1 MSHRPAH
8 THGAHGRTTHARPV
22 DAVFSHVCRTAPARP
37 PATRTRDD
45 AGARAEWFRVTV
57 HALHLLLGPCPCNYL
72 QGPSELTFSPG
83 TFSPALPWI
92 FILLWVSLSQKYRL
106 PSVATSARSRLRHA
120 RDMQVPYELKQSPIA
135 GLGLFATAPI
145 ARGTLLWKYDGN
157 SVKEYEE
164 AALRLR
170 LAPLSAAEAVEL
182 CEHVFCWEGKV
193 CEIVDDGKYW
203 NHAKGSNQNTGNHPD
218 GDAHGDG
225 MSSYALR
232 DIAAGEELTDD
243 YALYDKLPWF
253 EAICQEREVTGS
265 CTEVGRQ
272 FD

>member
-1 MSHRPAH
+1 MCACPV
-8 THGAHGRTTHARPV
+8 RT
-22 DAVFSHVCRTAPARP
+22 DSLI
-37 PATRTRDD
+37 
-45 AGARAEWFRVTV
+45 VT
-57 HALHLLLGPCPCNYL
+57 G
-72 QGPSELTFSPG
+72 
-83 TFSPALPWI
+83 ALPLRI
-92 FILLWVSLSQKYRL
+92 PGETRRALVDYPPGCQLSALAAPPRL
-106 PSVATSARSRLRHA
+106 HVA
-120 RDMQVPYELKQSPIA
+120 MQVPYELKQSPIA
-135 GLGLFATAPI
+135 GLGIFATAPI
-145 ARGTLLWKYDGN
+145 TRGTLLWKYDEN

-164 AALRLR
+164 AALRAR
-170 LAPLSAAEAVEL
+170 LALLSAAEAVEL

-203 NHAKGSNQNTGNHPD
+203 NHAKGSKQNTGNHPD

-253 EAICQEREVTGS
+253 EAICQERGVTGS

>member
-1 MSHRPAH
+1 MRAQSPQPVARESRVSYLHLSLKTWRALVVDR
-8 THGAHGRTTHARPV
+8 TVLSSTGRVTRTTYGLRLAEVFSKHGHSSKSQILARWSIIFLAASSALWARPRRW
-22 DAVFSHVCRTAPARP
+22 RTCA
-37 PATRTRDD
+37 
-45 AGARAEWFRVTV
+45 
-57 HALHLLLGPCPCNYL
+57 
-72 QGPSELTFSPG
+72 
-83 TFSPALPWI
+83 
-92 FILLWVSLSQKYRL
+92 
-106 PSVATSARSRLRHA
+106 
-120 RDMQVPYELKQSPIA
+120 MQVPYELKQSPIA
-135 GLGLFATAPI
+135 GLGIFATAPI
-145 ARGTLLWKYDGN
+145 ARGTLLWKYDEN

-164 AALRLR
+164 AALRAR

-193 CEIVDDGKYW
+193 CEIMDDGKYW
-203 NHAKGSNQNTGNHPD
+203 NHAKGSKQNTGNHPD

-253 EAICQEREVTGS
+253 EAICQERGVTGS

>member
-1 MSHRPAH
+1 MPTIGKPLCPGIRSLRSLKTWRALVLDC
-8 THGAHGRTTHARPV
+8 TVLSSTGRVTRTTYGLRFADVFSKHGRSTKWTR
-22 DAVFSHVCRTAPARP
+22 HVGRLSSWLPAQRSGAAEAQRTCA
-37 PATRTRDD
+37 
-45 AGARAEWFRVTV
+45 
-57 HALHLLLGPCPCNYL
+57 
-72 QGPSELTFSPG
+72 
-83 TFSPALPWI
+83 
-92 FILLWVSLSQKYRL
+92 
-106 PSVATSARSRLRHA
+106 
-120 RDMQVPYELKQSPIA
+120 MQVPYELKQSPIA
-135 GLGLFATAPI
+135 GLGIFATAPI
-145 ARGTLLWKYDGN
+145 ARGTLLWKYNEN

-164 AALRLR
+164 AALRAR

-193 CEIVDDGKYW
+193 CEIMDDGKYW
-203 NHAKGSNQNTGNHPD
+203 NHAKGSKQNTGNHPD

-253 EAICQEREVTGS
+253 EAICQERGVTGS

>member
-1 MSHRPAH
+1 L
-8 THGAHGRTTHARPV
+8 
-22 DAVFSHVCRTAPARP
+22 HVA
-37 PATRTRDD
+37 
-45 AGARAEWFRVTV
+45 
-57 HALHLLLGPCPCNYL
+57 
-72 QGPSELTFSPG
+72 
-83 TFSPALPWI
+83 
-92 FILLWVSLSQKYRL
+92 
-106 PSVATSARSRLRHA
+106 
-120 RDMQVPYELKQSPIA
+120 MQVPYELKQSPIA
-135 GLGLFATAPI
+135 GLGIFATALI
-145 ARGTLLWKYDGN
+145 ARGTLLWKYDEN

-164 AALRLR
+164 AALRAR

-203 NHAKGSNQNTGNHPD
+203 NHAKGSKQNTGNHPD

-253 EAICQEREVTGS
+253 EAICQERGVTGS

>member
-1 MSHRPAH
+1 MPTIGKPLCPGIRSLRSLKTWRALVLDC
-8 THGAHGRTTHARPV
+8 TVLSSTGRVTRTTYGLRFADVFSKHGRSTKWTRHVGR
-22 DAVFSHVCRTAPARP
+22 FSSWLPAQRSGAAEAQRTCA
-37 PATRTRDD
+37 
-45 AGARAEWFRVTV
+45 
-57 HALHLLLGPCPCNYL
+57 
-72 QGPSELTFSPG
+72 
-83 TFSPALPWI
+83 
-92 FILLWVSLSQKYRL
+92 
-106 PSVATSARSRLRHA
+106 
-120 RDMQVPYELKQSPIA
+120 MQVPYELKQSPIA
-135 GLGLFATAPI
+135 GLGIFATAPI
-145 ARGTLLWKYDGN
+145 ARGTLLWKYDEN

-164 AALRLR
+164 AALRAR

-193 CEIVDDGKYW
+193 CEIMDDGKYW
-203 NHAKGSNQNTGNHPD
+203 NHAKGSKQNTGNHPD

-253 EAICQEREVTGS
+253 EAICQERGVTGS

>member
-1 MSHRPAH
+1 MLVPAPGRQWSGFRNGIYFIYTPLRRDFVHRLTKTGSASDSFENQNRQSERQFP
-8 THGAHGRTTHARPV
+8 TPKGRELRNSEA
-22 DAVFSHVCRTAPARP
+22 
-37 PATRTRDD
+37 
-45 AGARAEWFRVTV
+45 
-57 HALHLLLGPCPCNYL
+57 AL
-72 QGPSELTFSPG
+72 F
-83 TFSPALPWI
+83 
-92 FILLWVSLSQKYRL
+92 WVSRIRQEG
-106 PSVATSARSRLRHA
+106 VSRRKSSSKLNHA
-120 RDMQVPYELKQSPIA
+120 HAMQVPYELKESPIA

-145 ARGTLLWKYDGN
+145 ARGTLLWKYDEN

-164 AALRLR
+164 PALRSR

-203 NHAKGSNQNTGNHPD
+203 NHAKGSNQNTGGWHPD

-265 CTEVGRQ
+265 CTQVGRQ

>member
-1 MSHRPAH
+1 MVTRWLHIHHHRRWLRAWCSWNRSHIAYL
-8 THGAHGRTTHARPV
+8 
-22 DAVFSHVCRTAPARP
+22 FSSFALDFNPEACPFPSAGSAPRLTA
-37 PATRTRDD
+37 
-45 AGARAEWFRVTV
+45 
-57 HALHLLLGPCPCNYL
+57 
-72 QGPSELTFSPG
+72 
-83 TFSPALPWI
+83 
-92 FILLWVSLSQKYRL
+92 
-106 PSVATSARSRLRHA
+106 ATSARLVARHA
-120 RDMQVPYELKQSPIA
+120 PRDMQVPYELKQSPIA

>member
-1 MSHRPAH
+1 MPTIGTRFAPVLHPSSGLLAWRALVVDRTVLSSTGRVTRTTYGLRFADVFSKHGRSTKWTRHVGRLSSWLPAQRSGAAA
-8 THGAHGRTTHARPV
+8 HGAWR
-22 DAVFSHVCRTAPARP
+22 
-37 PATRTRDD
+37 
-45 AGARAEWFRVTV
+45 
-57 HALHLLLGPCPCNYL
+57 
-72 QGPSELTFSPG
+72 
-83 TFSPALPWI
+83 
-92 FILLWVSLSQKYRL
+92 
-106 PSVATSARSRLRHA
+106 TSA
-120 RDMQVPYELKQSPIA
+120 MQVPYELKQSPIA
-135 GLGLFATAPI
+135 GLGIFATAPI
-145 ARGTLLWKYDGN
+145 ARGTLLWKYDEN

-164 AALRLR
+164 AALRAR

-193 CEIVDDGKYW
+193 CEIMDDGKYW
-203 NHAKGSNQNTGNHPD
+203 NHAKGSKQNTGNHPD

-253 EAICQEREVTGS
+253 EAICQERGVTGS

>member
-1 MSHRPAH
+1 MLSSTGRVTRTTYGLSLAEIFSKQGRSTKWTGHVGRLSSWLPAQRSGAA
-8 THGAHGRTTHARPV
+8 HGA
-22 DAVFSHVCRTAPARP
+22 
-37 PATRTRDD
+37 
-45 AGARAEWFRVTV
+45 
-57 HALHLLLGPCPCNYL
+57 
-72 QGPSELTFSPG
+72 G
-83 TFSPALPWI
+83 TCA
-92 FILLWVSLSQKYRL
+92 
-106 PSVATSARSRLRHA
+106 
-120 RDMQVPYELKQSPIA
+120 MQVPYELKQSPIA
-135 GLGLFATAPI
+135 GLGIFATAPI
-145 ARGTLLWKYDGN
+145 ARGTLLWKYDEN

-164 AALRLR
+164 AALRAR

-193 CEIVDDGKYW
+193 CEIMDDGKYW
-203 NHAKGSNQNTGNHPD
+203 NHAKGSKQNTGNHPD

-253 EAICQEREVTGS
+253 EAICQERGVTGS

>member
-1 MSHRPAH
+1 
-8 THGAHGRTTHARPV
+8 
-22 DAVFSHVCRTAPARP
+22 
-37 PATRTRDD
+37 
-45 AGARAEWFRVTV
+45 
-57 HALHLLLGPCPCNYL
+57 
-72 QGPSELTFSPG
+72 
-83 TFSPALPWI
+83 
-92 FILLWVSLSQKYRL
+92 
-106 PSVATSARSRLRHA
+106 
-120 RDMQVPYELKQSPIA
+120 MQVPYELKESPIA

-145 ARGTLLWKYDGN
+145 ARGTLLWKYDEN

-164 AALRLR
+164 PALRSR

-182 CEHVFCWEGKV
+182 CEHAYCWEGKV

-203 NHAKGSNQNTGNHPD
+203 NHAKGSNQNTGGWHPD

-265 CTEVGRQ
+265 CTQVGRQ